1 MFVTAHWTVDPAF
14 AWLLAAATLYWLGGR
29 HNRRGHPS
37 AADRW
42 REASFVAGLATI
54 AIALGSPVH
63 DLADELLW
71 VHMVQHILLVLVAP
85 PLLALARPWNRMWHG
100 LPLEF
105 RRATARAVTR
115 SPRLA
120 PLRRTAAFFGDPVPS
135 WLLFNFVFVAWHLPA
150 AYDAALTSEP
160 VHALEHATFF
170 GTGLLFWTRVI
181 DSPPWRS
188 SLSDP
193 GRAIYAGLALLV
205 GWMLAMVLALATSP
219 LYAPYAA
226 QASRPGGIS
235 ALADQHL
242 AAGMMWVPGSIP
254 FTVIILF
261 LAYRWLDPTRAHDQ
275 ERRPARV
282 HATDGRHLTRS

>member
-1 MFVTAHWTVDPAF
+1 MFLTAHWTVDPAF

-120 PLRRTAAFFGDPVPS
+120 PLRRTAA
-135 WLLFNFVFVAWHLPA
+135 
-150 AYDAALTSEP
+150 
-160 VHALEHATFF
+160 
-170 GTGLLFWTRVI
+170 
-181 DSPPWRS
+181 
-188 SLSDP
+188 
-193 GRAIYAGLALLV
+193 IYAGLALLV